1 MKIYIYTI
9 LVISSFFMFRCSD
22 MNDVHSEYLKDGER
36 IYIGKLDSL
45 VVLPG
50 DGRAILRFWASDPR
64 AKSVMFNWIP
74 EDDSLYF
81 EFDRSTP
88 RDTFE
93 VVIGRENGM
102 KPLAEGNYTLQATT
116 SDNLGHFSLIL
127 EKSLSIYGD
136 KYRSTLIDRVINS
149 SQYESKENK
158 LKLEFSG
165 PFTDDDIGVEVM
177 YTSEEMGIK
186 TVQFADSLL
195 LDPVTISNF
204 DVSKGMKYR
213 TMYLPDSLAIDTFYT
228 AYLPVEITTTVN
240 VGLNKPA
247 TASGV
252 HGTNSPD
259 RAVDGGLF
267 DNDSRWVSPASG
279 IHWLEIDLEEDYTID
294 GYKTWS
300 GTNGNLSHEIPHFLF
315 QVWIDGEWVT
325 VDEVNNNND
334 PEYGASFPEVTTS
347 KVRYY
352 VPDYSGNRV
361 RLYEL
366 EVYSTIKY

>member
-136 KYRSTLIDRVINS
+136 KYRSSLMDRVINS

-158 LKLEFSG
+158 LELEFSG
-165 PFTDDDIGVEVM
+165 PFTDDDVGVEVK
-177 YTSEEMGIK
+177 YISEEEGIK

-195 LDPVTISNF
+195 LEAITISNF
-204 DVSKGMKYR
+204 DVTKGMEYR

-228 AYLPVEITTTVN
+228 NYSPVEILSTVN
-240 VGLNKPA
+240 VALNKPA

-252 HGTNSPD
+252 HGSNVPEN
-259 RAVDGGLF
+259 AVDGSLEG
-267 DNDSRWVSPASG
+267 DSRWVSPPNG
-279 IHWLEIDLEEDYTID
+279 EHWLVVDLEKDYVID
-294 GYKTWS
+294 GFQTYTGDK
-300 GTNGNLSHEIPHFLF
+300 GNMSHPTSDFMF
-315 QVWIDGEWVT
+315 QAEIDGEWVNL
-325 VDEVNNNND
+325 VEVVNNDD

-361 RLYEL
+361 RLYEI